1 MNILGISGYCKML
14 LELHLLSST
23 CHWQTW
29 SSLNNGKK
37 KADIF
42 FVHKATTILCNKF
55 SSCALVNALFGS
67 GCARTTLFLEWSS
80 FSCYPWG
87 AVLVDFLYDS
97 LMYMAHCLANL
108 FFSSR
113 MLNAL
118 HPLELNSYWLVS
130 SHHFTWV
137 ILYLEKWHELFFLP
151 VILIH
156 CSLYIVCC
164 SVILLVFFTV
174 FFTFWC
180 LLLSASVLSWRQQLV
195 SFIVHIFLP
204 HQAEYF
210 ISSSADVSSSW
221 LQSCGIVGFMRLQ
234 WLVTAT
240 CSVWLHVAGW
250 AVGNVCSFLIICC
263 EGPACFWPTMGRRG
277 FFSVYVSSSCR

>member
-1 MNILGISGYCKML
+1 MTLKYFVVTFRCCCL
-14 LELHLLSST
+14 LESWLSEHSWYFRLVQDVAWTSPVVFHLPLTDLKFIEQWQEKKTDISS
-23 CHWQTW
+23 
-29 SSLNNGKK
+29 
-37 KADIF
+37 F
-42 FVHKATTILCNKF
+42 FVHKATNILCNKL
-55 SSCALVNALFGS
+55 SSCALANALFGS
-67 GCARTTLFLEWSS
+67 GCARTMLFLEYSC
-80 FSCYPWG
+80 FSCHPWG

-118 HPLELNSYWLVS
+118 HPLELYSYWLVS

-137 ILYLEKWHELFFLP
+137 VLYLEKWHELSSFFFFP
-151 VILIH
+151 VILNH

-164 SVILLVFFTV
+164 SVILLVFFAV

-180 LLLSASVLSWRQQLV
+180 RLLSASVLSWRQQLV

-204 HQAEYF
+204 HQAVLF
-210 ISSSADVSSSW
+210 IGSSADVSSSR

-240 CSVWLHVAGW
+240 CSV
-250 AVGNVCSFLIICC
+250 
-263 EGPACFWPTMGRRG
+263 
-277 FFSVYVSSSCR
+277 